1 MRSEKNWLIFMLS
14 LLGERYAEKNHQK
27 GSPHTAAVAVVV
39 LENGP
44 PGANRAH
51 CCTSGSAG
59 HQTGEARAAIPHKRE
74 VEERSIDRPHQCVC
88 TTTWLRLPRIGADAC
103 YLFFLREARA
113 VLRFDFLALAAFLA
127 AYGVANEP
135 GIGGG
140 AGMFLVASM
149 KASMPSLDSIS

>member
-1 MRSEKNWLIFMLS
+1 M
-14 LLGERYAEKNHQK
+14 QK
-27 GSPHTAAVAVVV
+27 KIIRKAPPHTAAVAVAV

-51 CCTSGSAG
+51 RCKCGSAG
-59 HQTGEARAAIPHKRE
+59 HQTGEGRAAIPHTRE

-88 TTTWLRLPRIGADAC
+88 TTMWLRFARIGADAC
-103 YLFFLREARA
+103 YLFFLRDARA
-113 VLRFDFLALAAFLA
+113 VLRFDFLALIAFLA
-127 AYGVANEP
+127 ADGGANAP